1 MKKFFNLFL
10 LCKFLI
16 FLLFAICPMK
26 VYPKNNEK
34 FFKNNNHE
42 KLIDTRDYSDIDKFL
57 IKNQRSQHLISFRKT
72 RGKFLARINQLFLF
86 VILITIFFVVLEM

>member
-26 VYPKNNEK
+26 VYPQNNKK
-34 FFKNNNHE
+34 FFKNNNHQR
-42 KLIDTRDYSDIDKFL
+42 LIYTREYSDIDKFL
-57 IKNQRSQHLISFRKT
+57 IKNQRSKHLISFRKT